1 MADESKQ
8 NRRSFLHTGSL
19 VLLGGLAGASL
30 LKSGR
35 QKLVWQIDPDLCTQ
49 CGRCATECVLSPSAV
64 KCVHAYAMCG
74 YCKLCGGYHQ
84 PNIKILDTAAEHQLC
99 PTKAI
104 KRHYIENP
112 YFEYTIDEAL
122 CIGCA
127 KCVKGCGSFGNGSL
141 HLQIRHDRCMN
152 CNECS
157 IAVLCPAGAIKR
169 VPADQPYLIR
179 GTVVPHKS

>member
-1 MADESKQ
+1 MAEESKL

-74 YCKLCGGYHQ
+74 YCKLCGG
-84 PNIKILDTAAEHQLC
+84 
-99 PTKAI
+99 
-104 KRHYIENP
+104 
-112 YFEYTIDEAL
+112 
-122 CIGCA
+122 
-127 KCVKGCGSFGNGSL
+127 
-141 HLQIRHDRCMN
+141 
-152 CNECS
+152 
-157 IAVLCPAGAIKR
+157 
-169 VPADQPYLIR
+169 
-179 GTVVPHKS
+179 